1 MIITRSPLRISLGGG
16 GTDIKSYYQNH
27 GGYVISAA
35 INKYVYTSIIEP
47 YSDGIYLKYSS
58 HERANKINNI
68 KHPIIREVLKNLNL
82 KKKKRIEITTL
93 ADIPSGTGLG
103 SSGSFTN
110 SLVKALY
117 SFNNLNISKTAL
129 AEFSCNIEI
138 KKLKRPVGKQDQY
151 ISSYGGIKSLIINKK
166 GNVNV
171 KKIILS
177 DKTFHKLEENLVLFF
192 TGYTRS
198 ASKILKKQDND
209 SKKNLDKMIE
219 NLTEVKK
226 MGYLTKKLLENND
239 LDQYAELMKY
249 HWLKKLE
256 RSNNI
261 SNKKINY
268 IYNEALK
275 NGAKGG
281 KLVGAGGGGFL
292 MFYAKDKK
300 KLIKKMNNFNLKE
313 LKFNFDF
320 QGTKTL

>member
-1 MIITRSPLRISLGGG
+1 MIIARSPLRISLGGG

-35 INKYVYTSIIEP
+35 IDKYVYTSIIEP
-47 YSDGIYLKYSS
+47 YSDGIFLKYSS
-58 HERANKINNI
+58 HELVNKINNI
-68 KHPIIREVLKNLNL
+68 KHPIIREVLKNLNF

-117 SFNNLNISKTAL
+117 TFNNLNISKTAL
-129 AEFSCNIEI
+129 AEFSCDIEI
-138 KKLKRPVGKQDQY
+138 NKLKRPVGKQDQY
-151 ISSYGGIKSLIINKK
+151 ISSYGGIKSLTINKK
-166 GNVNV
+166 GSVNV
-171 KKIILS
+171 RKIVLS
-177 DKTFHKLEENLVLFF
+177 DKTFHKLEENLLLFF

-198 ASKILKKQDND
+198 ASKILKKQDDD
-209 SKKNLDKMIE
+209 SKKNLDTMIK

-226 MGYLTKKLLENND
+226 MGYLTKKLLENGD
-239 LDQYAELMKY
+239 LDEYAELMKY

-275 NGAKGG
+275 NGARGG

-300 KLIKKMNNFNLKE
+300 IN
-313 LKFNFDF
+313 
-320 QGTKTL
+320 